1 MVKLGVQSYCFR
13 GFKDNRTVAKMVKD
27 CGLDRIEICGVH
39 CDFTDTARFKD
50 VISIYKDAGVDICSI
65 GVQGMSN
72 SVDKERKFFEF
83 IKMVG
88 VRLMSVD
95 FDINT
100 VPEAYRTA
108 ENLAE
113 EYDVRLAIHNHG
125 ARHWLG
131 SSQML
136 EYVFKN
142 TSDRIGLCLDTAWAL
157 DSREDPVQM
166 AEKYKDRLYAVH
178 LKDFVFDRAAK
189 PQDVILGE
197 GNLNLKQLLETLDKN
212 SFSGE
217 AIIEYEGDVNNPVPA
232 LKKCVEEVKKAG

>member
-1 MVKLGVQSYCFR
+1 MLRLGVQSYCYR
-13 GFKDNRTVAKMVKD
+13 GFKDNKTVAKMVKD
-27 CGLDRIEICGVH
+27 SGLDRIELCGVH
-39 CDFTDTARFKD
+39 CDFADTARFKD

-65 GVQGMSN
+65 GVQGMGN
-72 SVDKERKFFEF
+72 DADKERKFFEF
-83 IKMVG
+83 IRMAG

-95 FDINT
+95 FRIDT
-100 VPEAYRTA
+100 VPDSYRTA
-108 ENLAE
+108 EKLAE

-125 ARHWLG
+125 SRHWLG

-142 TSDRIGLCLDTAWAL
+142 TSERIGLCLDTAWAL
-157 DSREDPVQM
+157 DSREDPLEM
-166 AEKYKDRLYAVH
+166 AEKFKERLYVVH

-197 GNLNLKQLLETLDKN
+197 GNLKLKELLRILDKN

-217 AIIEYEGDVNNPVPA
+217 SIIEYEGDTDNPVPS
-232 LKKCVEEVKKAG
+232 LKRCVEAVKEAG